1 MVKII
6 TCLLLI
12 FALVFLPSCENGRE
26 KSLDVFSGAFI
37 CEYSYELAGA
47 HFRVTLE
54 RDETRRVRLTF
65 AEPDTLSG
73 ISCTSVDGRCD
84 VSFLEL
90 KIEGEGARGLLGSSE
105 LFFAQ
110 GEFLYSGMSEIG
122 GRDLER
128 FRSISE
134 DGREICV
141 YIDGESETPVLLTG
155 EVGGVL
161 YELRIISFT
170 ELGG

>member
-6 TCLLLI
+6 TCLLLL
-12 FALVFLPSCENGRE
+12 FALVFLPSCENRRD
-26 KSLDVFSGAFI
+26 KSLDIFGGAFI
-37 CEYSYELAGA
+37 CEYSYELAKS

-54 RDETRRVRLTF
+54 RDGTRGVRLTF

-73 ISCTSVDGRCD
+73 IICNSVDGRCD

-90 KIEGEGARGLLGSSE
+90 KIEGEGARGLLSSAE
-105 LFFAQ
+105 LFLEE
-110 GEFLYSGMSEIG
+110 GEFLYSGMSEID
-122 GRDLER
+122 GRALER
-128 FRSISE
+128 FKLTAE
-134 DGREICV
+134 DGRDICV
-141 YIDGESETPVLLTG
+141 YIDGESETPVMLTG